1 MGCTST
7 DDVRFF
13 RSKKNVFVLRNLP
26 GASGFPD
33 LVAAFVTFV
42 AFPFPDLRR
51 AKESTKLETE

>member
-1 MGCTST
+1 MVCTST

-13 RSKKNVFVLRNLP
+13 RCKETLFVLRNLP
-26 GASGFPD
+26 GAAIPD